1 MRHADSVKKLGR
13 TSTHRRAMFRNL
25 VSQLFTHERI
35 KTTLPKAK
43 EARKFAERLIGLAK
57 KNTLAARREAAKY
70 ISDKSL
76 VKKLFDVIGPRFVDR
91 PGGYTRVLKLGPR
104 DSDGAEMAIIELVIR
119 EERHKEKEAKAAAAK
134 GKGGRKARKT
144 EKVTASKESDRGDT
158 KK

>member
-1 MRHADSVKKLGR
+1 
-13 TSTHRRAMFRNL
+13 MFRNL
-25 VSQLFTHERI
+25 VSQLFTYERI

-43 EARKFAERLIGLAK
+43 EARKFAERLIGFAK

-70 ISDKSL
+70 IADKSL

-134 GKGGRKARKT
+134 EKGGRKARRT
-144 EKVTASKESDRGDT
+144 EKAAAGKESDRGDT